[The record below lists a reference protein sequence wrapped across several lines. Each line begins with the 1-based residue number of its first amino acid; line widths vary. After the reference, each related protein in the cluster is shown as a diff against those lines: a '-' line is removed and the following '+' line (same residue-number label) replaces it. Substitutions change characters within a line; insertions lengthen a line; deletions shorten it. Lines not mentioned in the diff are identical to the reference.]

1 MDIYKKFKIYKSN
14 RKILEVKNIDSK
26 VVKSNYC
33 IIIPYRNDK
42 LNERKLQLNNFIE
55 FSKKFFDSNIKIYII
70 EQEDGKKFNR
80 GKLLNIGIKLA
91 KNIEYYIFHDVDLI
105 PDKSLLEYYNTYPS
119 KPIHIARLWK
129 DKYTYYTFFGGIT
142 SISKT
147 MILKANGFPNNFW
160 GWGGEDDALYN
171 RISNLTDEIYAP
183 NKGKITEM
191 KHTNAV
197 FDKKDN
203 IEKKKLL
210 IQDSKI
216 WKDNG
221 LQNLKFKILS
231 EKNISKNIFLVKVSI

>member
-1 MDIYKKFKIYKSN
+1 
-14 RKILEVKNIDSK
+14 
-26 VVKSNYC
+26 
-33 IIIPYRNDK
+33 
-42 LNERKLQLNNFIE
+42 
-55 FSKKFFDSNIKIYII
+55 
-70 EQEDGKKFNR
+70 
-80 GKLLNIGIKLA
+80 
-91 KNIEYYIFHDVDLI
+91 
-105 PDKSLLEYYNTYPS
+105 
-119 KPIHIARLWK
+119 
-129 DKYTYYTFFGGIT
+129 
-142 SISKT
+142 